1 MEPTD
6 QPPSEPLASAET
18 PAQEELT
25 PLETVGRSLQEA
37 EELLVH
43 IKARFTQVQSS
54 QDQQTVLEGRLSE
67 LHTEIEALTAQLTAT
82 WEELESQLITWR
94 DKQELFWQF
103 LRFAGVG
110 FAAAMLL
117 NFFINK

>member
-1 MEPTD
+1 MEPID
-6 QPPSEPLASAET
+6 QPASEPLASAET
-18 PAQEELT
+18 TIEELT
-25 PLETVGRSLQEA
+25 PLETVGRSLQES
-37 EELLVH
+37 EELLGH

-54 QDQQTVLEGRLSE
+54 QEQQTALEERLSE
-67 LHTEIEALTAQLTAT
+67 LNTEIEALNSQLTAT

-110 FAAAMLL
+110 FAVAMLL
-117 NFFINK
+117 NLFTK